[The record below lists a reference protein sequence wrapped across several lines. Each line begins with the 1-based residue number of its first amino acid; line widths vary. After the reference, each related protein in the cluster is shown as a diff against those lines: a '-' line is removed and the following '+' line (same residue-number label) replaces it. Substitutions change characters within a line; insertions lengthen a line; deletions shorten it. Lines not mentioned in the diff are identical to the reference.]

1 MGRQRRKRKLCAPQV
16 NGGATIRLMAE
27 AHFDL
32 IDADR
37 NPNGI
42 KVIRL
47 NGSGSDSEKST
58 VYYNN
63 SASGPSLNSIVGDG
77 ADVSL
82 DGADS
87 TNGAMRFTDVNTSG
101 YRPCRGDGDKSA
113 IDVWTY
119 GSCWQTTFAI
129 HFKLADTSF
138 LLPMFCGTTP
148 AGRWQR
154 AIRQR
159 HAYA

>member
-1 MGRQRRKRKLCAPQV
+1 MCPQV
-16 NGGATIRLMAE
+16 NTAAQQSGFMSGE

-101 YRPCRGDGDKSA
+101 TG
-113 IDVWTY
+113 
-119 GSCWQTTFAI
+119 
-129 HFKLADTSF
+129 L
-138 LLPMFCGTTP
+138 
-148 AGRWQR
+148 AGRR
-154 AIRQR
+154 
-159 HAYA
+159 